1 MQFFLLLRSLPPA
14 MLSVFPAHALLSPL
28 DALLQPLPSVVTA
41 AADWPDEAPLTLVE
55 DSLAC
60 SADFL
65 LLHALRAALAPTA
78 VGNATAAV
86 PASSSSVHSDAASS
100 PLIPPSSATAAHS
113 RGPAVVLCHFKQPAA
128 HYVHIARKWGVSLQT
143 HINAGTL
150 YLCNDLSA
158 PLLSASSSSSVTAA
172 SAASSSADFDRAFR
186 TSSDAADAA
195 PSALSSWV
203 RALLSLRARHSSLLL
218 LVDQW
223 DWLALHATHTGA
235 PEREAVDAIV
245 TLQQRLAEMD
255 EDRQRADAAAAAAS
269 ASSASASLHRRSSLF
284 LVSHGDVPV
293 SPSHSLLRRHATSF
307 VRLSGLSTGW
317 TAEVTGVLSVQQQ
330 RRTDGFWTPPQRAH
344 YKLTD
349 TGVKLATPG
358 NNTALLEQ

>member
-1 MQFFLLLRSLPPA
+1 
-14 MLSVFPAHALLSPL
+14 MLSVSLSHALLSPL
-28 DALLQPLPSVVTA
+28 DALLQPLPSV
-41 AADWPDEAPLTLVE
+41 ADEWTDEAPLTLVE

-65 LLHALRAALAPTA
+65 LLHTLRAALAPIA
-78 VGNATAAV
+78 VGNPTATV
-86 PASSSSVHSDAASS
+86 HASPLSAHPDAASS
-100 PLIPPSSATAAHS
+100 IILPPSSATAAHS
-113 RGPAVVLCHFKQPAA
+113 RGPAVVLCHFKHPAA

-150 YLCNDLSA
+150 HLCNDLSA
-158 PLLSASSSSSVTAA
+158 PLGPVSPSAADS

-186 TSSDAADAA
+186 TSSDAADAT

-203 RALLSLRARHSSLLL
+203 RSLLSLRARHSSLLL
-218 LVDQW
+218 LVDQL
-223 DWLALHATHTGA
+223 DWLALHATHTA
-235 PEREAVDAIV
+235 TAEREAVDAIV

-255 EDRQRADAAAAAAS
+255 EEDRQRADAAAAAAS
-269 ASSASASLHRRSSLF
+269 PTPTAAASSSLHRRRSSLF
-284 LVSHGDVPV
+284 LVSHGDVAV

-330 RRTDGFWTPPQRAH
+330 RRTDGWWAPPQRAH

>member
-1 MQFFLLLRSLPPA
+1 
-14 MLSVFPAHALLSPL
+14 MLSVSPAHALLSPL

-41 AADWPDEAPLTLVE
+41 DEWTDEEAPLTLVE

-255 EDRQRADAAAAAAS
+255 EEDRQWADAAAAASPAAAA
-269 ASSASASLHRRSSLF
+269 ASSASSSSLLRRSSLF
-284 LVSHGDVPV
+284 LVSHGDVAV
-293 SPSHSLLRRHATSF
+293 SPAHSLLRRHATSF